1 VHLTAIVWPVRIRY
15 VLNNAYG
22 AGGTIRTVINQAN
35 ALCAEHDVEI
45 ASVLQTRA
53 RPVFAIDPRVK
64 LVSLTGLR
72 DDGSRFTDPQGGN
85 SRFWRKTRH
94 FRNPLPH
101 GRDFRFKRFDP
112 LLDLAVIRYFRRERD
127 GVLITTRPGLNL
139 LAAWAAPR
147 RLIRI
152 GQDHMNLS
160 TYKPRLRKEL
170 IRAYPR
176 LDAVAVLTEHDLADW
191 RAALGD
197 GVRLERVPN
206 GIPPVA
212 EPGSTPAAKS
222 VIAAGRFARQKGF
235 DLLVEAWAA
244 VHAKHPD
251 WRLTIFGNGPDR
263 EPLLARSAELGL
275 GDSIRMPGITRELDK
290 ELAAASIYVLSSRFE
305 GLPMVLLE
313 AMTTGLPAVAFDC
326 PTGPREVIEDG
337 VNGLL
342 VPPEDVDALSA
353 ALCELIEDPERL
365 SAMGAGALKSSA
377 PFTMPEVS
385 AHWLRFFAELD
396 KKR

>member
-1 VHLTAIVWPVRIRY
+1 MRIRY

-45 ASVLQTRA
+45 ASVLRTRE
-53 RPVFAIDPRVK
+53 RPVFPLDPRVN

-72 DDGSRFTDPQGGN
+72 DDGSRFTDPPGGN
-85 SRFWRKTRH
+85 SRFWRKTRR

-101 GRDFRFKRFDP
+101 GRDFRFQRFDP
-112 LLDLAVIRYFRRERD
+112 LLDLAIVRYFRRERD

-139 LAAWAAPR
+139 LAARYAPR
-147 RLIRI
+147 DLIRI

-160 TYKPRLRKEL
+160 TYKPTLRKQL

-176 LDAVAVLTEHDLADW
+176 LSAVAVLTDHDLADW

-197 GVRLERVPN
+197 SVRLERVPN

-212 EPGSTPAAKS
+212 GASSSPDARY
-222 VIAAGRFARQKGF
+222 VVAAGRFARQKGF
-235 DLLVEAWAA
+235 DLLVEAWAT

-251 WRLTIFGNGPDR
+251 WRLSIFGNGPDR
-263 EPLLARSAELGL
+263 EKLIARAAELGF
-275 GDSIRMPGITRELDK
+275 GDSVRMPGITRQIDK

-313 AMTTGLPAVAFDC
+313 AMSHGLPAVAFDC

-337 VNGLL
+337 VNGRL
-342 VPPEDVDALSA
+342 VPAEDVDGLSA

-365 SAMGAGALKSSA
+365 RAMGAGALKSSE

-396 KKR
+396 KIR

>member
-1 VHLTAIVWPVRIRY
+1 MHRTAIVCRVKIRY

-35 ALCAEHDVEI
+35 AMCVEHDVEI
-45 ASVLQTRA
+45 ASVLRTREKT
-53 RPVFAIDPRVK
+53 VFALDPRVR

-85 SRFWRKTRH
+85 SRVWRKTRR
-94 FRNPLPH
+94 FRNRFPH
-101 GRDFRFKRFDP
+101 GRDYRFKRWDP
-112 LLDLAVIRYFRRERD
+112 LLDLAVIRYFRRQKD

-139 LAAWAAPR
+139 LAAWTAPR
-147 RLIRI
+147 RLLRI
-152 GQDHMNLS
+152 AQDHMNLG
-160 TYKPRLRKEL
+160 TYKPALRAEL
-170 IRAYPR
+170 VRAYPR

-197 GVRLERVPN
+197 RVRLERIPN

-212 EPGSTPAAKS
+212 EPGSSPEAKT
-222 VIAAGRFARQKGF
+222 VVAAGRFAPQKGF

-251 WRLTIFGNGPDR
+251 WVLKIFGNGPMR
-263 EPLLARSAELGL
+263 EQLIARADELGL
-275 GDSIRMPGITRELDK
+275 GGSVTMPGITRQLDK
-290 ELAAASIYVLSSRFE
+290 ELAAASLYVLSSRFE

-313 AMTTGLPAVAFDC
+313 AMSAGLPAVAFDC
-326 PTGPREVIEDG
+326 PTGPAEVVEDG
-337 VNGLL
+337 VNGRL
-342 VPPEDVDALSA
+342 VPAEDVDGLAA

-365 SAMGAGALKSSA
+365 REMGAGAVKSSE
-377 PFTMPEVS
+377 PFSMPAVS
-385 AHWLRFFAELD
+385 AHWTRFLTELS
-396 KKR
+396 RT

>member
-1 VHLTAIVWPVRIRY
+1 MRIRY

-53 RPVFAIDPRVK
+53 QPVFAIDPRVN

-72 DDGSRFTDPQGGN
+72 DDGSRFTDPPGGN
-85 SRFWRKTRH
+85 SRFWRKTRRL
-94 FRNPLPH
+94 RNFLPH
-101 GRDFRFKRFDP
+101 GRDYRFKRFDP
-112 LLDLAVIRYFRRERD
+112 MLDLAVIRYFRRERD

-139 LAAWAAPR
+139 LAAWGAPR

-152 GQDHMNLS
+152 GQDHMNLG
-160 TYKPRLRKEL
+160 TYRPRLRKEL
-170 IRAYPR
+170 VRGYPR
-176 LDAVAVLTEHDLADW
+176 LDAVAVLTQHDLADW

-197 GVRLERVPN
+197 RVRLEQVPN
-206 GIPPVA
+206 GIPPAA
-212 EPGSTPAAKS
+212 EPGSSPDAK
-222 VIAAGRFARQKGF
+222 VVVAAGRFSRQKGF

-244 VHAKHPD
+244 VHAKHPE
-251 WRLTIFGNGPDR
+251 WRLAIFGNGPDR
-263 EPLLARSAELGL
+263 EKLIARAEELEMS
-275 GDSIRMPGITRELDK
+275 DSVRMPGITRKLDQ

-313 AMTTGLPAVAFDC
+313 AMTQGLPAVAYDC

-337 VNGLL
+337 VNGRL
-342 VPPEDVDALSA
+342 VPPEDVDALAA

-365 SAMGAGALKSSA
+365 RAMGAAALTSSE
-377 PFTMPEVS
+377 PFSMPSVS
-385 AHWLRFFAELD
+385 AHWERFFAELAKD
-396 KKR
+396 R